1 MASKPSSRALLSSA
15 LGVVYG
21 LFYLFMLGDL
31 DIGRSG
37 WSWVSLGWDWQR
49 LFAQRGPWH
58 FEALAGLHAG
68 PLIILLSPLN
78 LLVAT
83 LLGGLL
89 ALNLH
94 TALTLRAQRQCS
106 LVASSAWSASLWPA
120 LLAGGAC
127 CAPSLLLL
135 LGIPALGAFI
145 GLFAWL
151 LPLSLLLLVLS
162 LVWQRRL
169 RHLPATGASPVTRHI

>member
-1 MASKPSSRALLSSA
+1 MVGLLNSRAALSGS
-15 LGVVYG
+15 LGVAYG
-21 LFYLFMLGDL
+21 LLYLFMLGDL
-31 DIGRSG
+31 DLGRSG

-58 FEALAGLHAG
+58 FEPLAGLHLG
-68 PLIILLSPLN
+68 PLIVLLSPLN
-78 LLVAT
+78 MLLAI

-89 ALNLH
+89 AVNLN
-94 TALTLRAQRQCS
+94 TALAIRAQRQCS
-106 LVASSAWSASLWPA
+106 LLASSAWSAGLWPA

-135 LGIPALGAFI
+135 IGIPGLGAFI

-151 LPLSLLLLVLS
+151 LSLSLLLLVLS
-162 LVWQRRL
+162 LLWQRRVL
-169 RHLPATGASPVTRHI
+169 CLLSG